1 MHVQGNDRLK
11 HPSKSVPQSSA
22 VPDEPVN
29 LRPGTLLQINLEHVR
44 KELNVK
50 VRLID
55 QEDHWL
61 IRQIGHSNLAN
72 DSVRIYSYQPV
83 FPCDITQDLD
93 LKRMCPSLALLPTSI
108 AASRPEAHSLFSSLL
123 LGNLHARS
131 F

>member
-11 HPSKSVPQSSA
+11 HPSKSVPQSGA
-22 VPDEPVN
+22 VSDELVN
-29 LRPGTLLQINLEHVR
+29 LRAGALLQINLEHVR

-72 DSVRIYSYQPV
+72 DSVRIYSYTRTIDPKTV
-83 FPCDITQDLD
+83 PLNVAANRLQD
-93 LKRMCPSLALLPTSI
+93 K
-108 AASRPEAHSLFSSLL
+108 
-123 LGNLHARS
+123 
-131 F
+131 

>member
-72 DSVRIYSYQPV
+72 DSVRIYSYTPSPEQIRTDFSRTPICLYRYLTIV
-83 FPCDITQDLD
+83 FLD
-93 LKRMCPSLALLPTSI
+93 
-108 AASRPEAHSLFSSLL
+108 FSY
-123 LGNLHARS
+123 RR
-131 F
+131 

>member
-72 DSVRIYSYQPV
+72 DSVRIYSYQLVFASGIRVEINPV
-83 FPCDITQDLD
+83 LQLD
-93 LKRMCPSLALLPTSI
+93 LSHQTDKDAMLEYVSGWA
-108 AASRPEAHSLFSSLL
+108 
-123 LGNLHARS
+123 
-131 F
+131 